1 MRKRG
6 LLLLFLC
13 LGFLTQA
20 QQYFNY
26 TVKTGDSR
34 WKMAQDFGISLDS
47 LVSLNPH
54 LSKHT
59 MELPVGVQIQLP
71 ILAPSE
77 DLFGQPMADS
87 LFFAKKANYPPA
99 SLADQIFFLDSLA
112 EGPLNLQ
119 FLYALPFRLDK
130 MNFQDSL
137 LGQKTIEAR
146 RDIKLSLSFYSGALL
161 AIDSLA
167 RMGIHV
173 TASPVDTQLDGTH
186 FYNNLYKDSLPTP
199 HAVFGPLSSGVNTVL
214 LRYAQQLRIPAI
226 LPVVSESK
234 LPYEQA
240 FYPVPKERV
249 LREKLLAYAAKTYAG
264 EKVVL
269 IADQENQESAN
280 DIKELFPRAFEVALI
295 ENMSIE
301 IDTFATQLDSVIP
314 NWVFVESENLK
325 LVSSVSSI
333 LNANITEKVKIKMFT
348 TNRSKAFDNDVIDN
362 QHLAALAFCFP
373 SFYKNTTQNAVT
385 KAYEDRFGKFPDALA
400 IRGFDLTMDM
410 ALKMAY
416 KDGWQAAQKLLGPVT
431 YTDHILYYSPLF
443 TQDNSSSSGFYNQAT
458 FIMQYEEMDVKL
470 IE

>member
-1 MRKRG
+1 MSKRG
-6 LLLLFLC
+6 MFFLLLCIGYFV
-13 LGFLTQA
+13 QA
-20 QQYFNY
+20 QHVNY
-26 TVKTGDSR
+26 TVKPGDSR
-34 WKMAQDFGISLDS
+34 WKMTQDFGISLDS
-47 LVSLNPH
+47 LAALNPH
-54 LSKHT
+54 LSQT
-59 MELPVGVQIQLP
+59 SMELPVGVQIKIPMLVPPSDGFGSSLP
-71 ILAPSE
+71 
-77 DLFGQPMADS
+77 DS
-87 LFFAKKANYPPA
+87 LFMEKKAYYTPA
-99 SLADQIFFLDSLA
+99 SLSDQIPFLDSLQEA
-112 EGPLNLQ
+112 PVDLK

-146 RDIKLSLSFYSGALL
+146 RDMKLSMSFYTGALL
-161 AIDSLA
+161 AADSLA
-167 RMGIHV
+167 QMGIKL
-173 TASPVDTQLDGTH
+173 TAIPVDTQLDGTS
-186 FYNNLYKDSLPTP
+186 FYNNLYKDTIATP
-199 HAVFGPLSSGVNTVL
+199 DAVFGPLSSGVQPVL
-214 LRYAQQLRIPAI
+214 IRYTQQLQIPAV

-234 LPYEQA
+234 LPYENA
-240 FYPVPKERV
+240 FYPVPKEAI
-249 LREKLLAYAAKTYAG
+249 LREKLLSYAAKTYAG

-269 IADQENQESAN
+269 IADEENKEAASQ
-280 DIKELFPRAFEVALI
+280 IKELFPRAFEVELI

-362 QHLAALAFCFP
+362 QHLSALSFCFP

-385 KAYEDRFGKFPDALA
+385 QAYEERFGKFPDALA

-416 KDGWQAAQKLLGPVT
+416 KNGWQAAHKQLGPVT
-431 YTDHILYYSPLF
+431 YTDHTFYYSPLF
-443 TQDNSSSSGFYNQAT
+443 KRAGDSSEGYYNQAS